1 MTNYYT
7 EFNLDPNASCETLCA
22 QLFKEKRKWITR
34 QNANSMEKRQEAER
48 KVLLIEEASKI
59 FSDKLAKEK
68 YDVELMRERKKN
80 GGAPAPAPQPQP
92 VPQPQPT
99 QQGWTIDR
107 VLEVAKQNQDSGN
120 SIYNIDLCRQAISH
134 GMENVGIYNYLA
146 RAYWENGNIQNAAV
160 TLEAAMQKY
169 PNEWTLYYNIAL
181 MYLSETTKYKEA
193 REYIDKLMTME
204 PNDTDVKVLDI
215 YCMILTGQIDAAE
228 AKIQDHLREN
238 PTDQRYR
245 EGVANAYLQYSD
257 KFLTQASN
265 GGAYY
270 PTQEAYSS
278 ALYYRKKA
286 NELNPNERTNE
297 IVQRTLG
304 HGKRKIDKE
313 SKVVVIGMAIVGIF
327 CMPFGILLW
336 LAAAALGYFTF
347 IPVWKTEC
355 MELSNHRNIA
365 NMITHALY
373 KVVGVYLRFQWWL
386 IRTFFEIF
394 LHV

>member
-99 QQGWTIDR
+99 QQSWTLER
-107 VLEVAKQNQDSGN
+107 LLEVAKQNHDSGN
-120 SIYNIDLCRQAISH
+120 SLYNIDLCRQAIAH
-134 GMENVGIYNYLA
+134 GMEDSEIYNFLA

-160 TLEAAMQKY
+160 TFETAIQKY
-169 PNEWTLYYNIAL
+169 PTETVLYYNIAV
-181 MYLSETTKYKEA
+181 MYLNETNKYKEA
-193 REYIDKLMTME
+193 REYINKAME
-204 PNDTDVKVLDI
+204 MSPNHANIKGLDI
-215 YCMILTGQIDAAE
+215 YCMLLTGHVNEAE
-228 AKIQDHLREN
+228 TKVQDYLRDN
-238 PTDQRYR
+238 PSDQKYR
-245 EGVANAYLQYSD
+245 SSVADAYLLYSD
-257 KFLTQASN
+257 RFLTQASN
-265 GGAYY
+265 GGAYFA
-270 PTQEAYSS
+270 TQEAYDS

-286 NELNPNERTNE
+286 NELDPNERTNE
-297 IVQRTLG
+297 VVQRTLG

-347 IPVWKTEC
+347 IPVWKTDC

-394 LHV
+394 FHV